1 MDVQWCNH
9 CTTRQTSSRSS
20 LFMWFAWTWNS
31 KIITFLTFVL
41 CLGISAKSVCFS
53 FLIFSKNLFSSS
65 AINLHNVHMNF
76 VSDLDLWLQSHNH
89 LTIVLAPRF
98 FDSFTSVPEASRAH
112 LDLWLHSHNHLTIV
126 LAPRPDT
133 KGIFFIFSSLSSHSL
148 ACTATFLKRMLF
160 DFTIMDTKPAASSKS
175 SHVLKKWKIERYFVF
190 FFVFVHRNL
199 TK

>member
-20 LFMWFAWTWNS
+20 LFMWFAWMWNS

-53 FLIFSKNLFSSS
+53 FLIFIKILFSSS

-89 LTIVLAPRF
+89 LTIVLAPR
-98 FDSFTSVPEASRAH
+98 
-112 LDLWLHSHNHLTIV
+112 
-126 LAPRPDT
+126 PDT
-133 KGIFFIFSSLSSHSL
+133 KGIFFNFSSQSSHSM
-148 ACTATFLKRMLF
+148 ACTATCLKPMLF
-160 DFTIMDTKPAASSKS
+160 YFTIMDTKPAASSKS
-175 SHVLKKWKIERYFVF
+175 SHVLKKWKIERYFVLF
-190 FFVFVHRNL
+190 LVFVHRNL